1 MYYPVFV
8 QEEIT
13 EKKIYLAT
21 IEPRGVTMGHVF
33 SVYKQDTYA
42 INNDQLIAFIDIGF
56 GGRAAEE
63 VLHAGVGLTFF
74 CLFQT
79 FISLHFKFVLNSI

>member
-1 MYYPVFV
+1 MFQADVP
-8 QEEIT
+8 QEDIT

-33 SVYKQDTYA
+33 SVHKQDVYS
-42 INNDQLIAFIDIGF
+42 IHNDQLIANIDIGF

-63 VLHAGVGLTFF
+63 VLYKGVSSWEASAVPFF
-74 CLFQT
+74 NCLIK
-79 FISLHFKFVLNSI
+79 FIE